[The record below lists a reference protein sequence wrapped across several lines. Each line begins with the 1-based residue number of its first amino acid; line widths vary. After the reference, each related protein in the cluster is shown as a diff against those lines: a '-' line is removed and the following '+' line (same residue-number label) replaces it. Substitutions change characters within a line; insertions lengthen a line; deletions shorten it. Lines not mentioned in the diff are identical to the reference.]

1 MLCPPPF
8 FFPLQREMHSST
20 SLLGKTTAEISVN
33 GKGAVFLHPWH
44 CGCAESSSVSSS
56 LLVSCSLF
64 TLGFVSCD
72 LLAQSSKMHFNHDAA
87 GRGRQ
92 GVTYC

>member
-1 MLCPPPF
+1 M
-8 FFPLQREMHSST
+8 
-20 SLLGKTTAEISVN
+20 N

-72 LLAQSSKMHFNHDAA
+72 QLAQSSKMHFNHDAA

-92 GVTYC
+92 GCHILLMTLPGKYEKPTG